1 MIETRRSWWIAPAVL
16 LCVFALL
23 LWQVVSHG
31 PLTRIDVHVRDW
43 IQGTATSAGLHWLAQ
58 FGRGCADLGD
68 QAPALLSLLIAT
80 GLAVWRTWSRQKAA
94 AQETLPDAATESAA
108 PNVIRA
114 LWHSPSWRPVLLAA
128 GAGLVLATVIPLK
141 IWVARPGPGEV
152 VLGNANLG
160 FFPSG
165 HTADALCCYGM
176 ACYLLCVFVWT
187 GVAARRL
194 LATLTTLLIALTI
207 FGLLWS
213 NYHWLSDILGSLC
226 WCGAWLLVIWHY
238 SSDAVPPNGRLTS
251 RPTGRPAPRQTGRPL
266 SRGRSRAADGR

>member
-16 LCVFALL
+16 LCAFALL
-23 LWQVVSHG
+23 LWQVVAHG
-31 PLTRIDVHVRDW
+31 PLTRLDVHVRDG
-43 IQGTATSAGLHWLAQ
+43 IQGTATSSGLHWLAQ

-80 GLAVWRTWSRQKAA
+80 GLAVWRTWSGQRS
-94 AQETLPDAATESAA
+94 TPGAATAIGA
-108 PNVIRA
+108 P
-114 LWHSPSWRPVLLAA
+114 WHSPSWRPVLLAA

-176 ACYLLCVFVWT
+176 ACYLFCVFVWT
-187 GVAARRL
+187 GITARRL
-194 LATLTTLLIALTI
+194 LVALTALIIALTI

-226 WCGAWLLVIWHY
+226 WCGAWLLVIWHF
-238 SSDAVPPNGRLTS
+238 SADRLTAQPS
-251 RPTGRPAPRQTGRPL
+251 T
-266 SRGRSRAADGR
+266 

>member
-16 LCVFALL
+16 LCAFALL
-23 LWQVVSHG
+23 LWQVVAHG
-31 PLTRIDVHVRDW
+31 PLTRLDVHVRDG

-58 FGRGCADLGD
+58 FGRACADLGD
-68 QAPALLSLLIAT
+68 QAPALLALLIAT
-80 GLAVWRTWSRQKAA
+80 GLAVWRTWSVQ
-94 AQETLPDAATESAA
+94 QAA
-108 PNVIRA
+108 PNAATAIPGHT
-114 LWHSPSWRPVLLAA
+114 LWRSPLWRPVLLTV
-128 GAGLVLATVIPLK
+128 GAGLVLASVIPLK

-152 VLGNANLG
+152 TLGNASLG

-194 LATLTTLLIALTI
+194 LAALTTLLIALTI

-226 WCGAWLLVIWHY
+226 WCGAWLLVIWHC
-238 SSDAVPPNGRLTS
+238 SSSSTAPP
-251 RPTGRPAPRQTGRPL
+251 TGRPL
-266 SRGRSRAADGR
+266 SRGRSRAADDMSAAG

>member
-16 LCVFALL
+16 LCAFALL
-23 LWQVVSHG
+23 LWQVVAHG
-31 PLTRIDVHVRDW
+31 PLTRLDVHVRDG

-58 FGRGCADLGD
+58 FGRACADLGD
-68 QAPALLSLLIAT
+68 QAPALLALIIAT
-80 GLAVWRTWSRQKAA
+80 GLAVWRTWSVQ
-94 AQETLPDAATESAA
+94 QAA
-108 PNVIRA
+108 PNAATAIPGHT
-114 LWHSPSWRPVLLAA
+114 LWRSPLWRPVLLTV
-128 GAGLVLATVIPLK
+128 GAGLVLAGVIPLK

-152 VLGNANLG
+152 TLGNASLG

-194 LATLTTLLIALTI
+194 LGALTTLLIALTI

-226 WCGAWLLVIWHY
+226 WCGAWLLVIWHC
-238 SSDAVPPNGRLTS
+238 SSSSTAPP
-251 RPTGRPAPRQTGRPL
+251 TGRPL
-266 SRGRSRAADGR
+266 SRGRSRAADDMSAAG

>member
-16 LCVFALL
+16 LCAFGLL
-23 LWQVVSHG
+23 LWQVVAHG
-31 PLTRIDVHVRDW
+31 PLPRLDVHVRDG

-58 FGRGCADLGD
+58 FGRACADLGD

-80 GLAVWRTWSRQKAA
+80 GLAVWRAWSMQRKAA
-94 AQETLPDAATESAA
+94 PDAATAA
-108 PNVIRA
+108 TDRAAATTATDRA
-114 LWHSPSWRPVLLAA
+114 LWRSPLWRPVLLTI
-128 GAGLVLATVIPLK
+128 GAGLVLLTVIPLK
-141 IWVARPGPGEV
+141 IWVGRPGPGEV
-152 VLGNANLG
+152 TLGNASLG

-187 GVAARRL
+187 SVAARRL
-194 LATLTTLLIALTI
+194 LAALTTLVISLTI

-226 WCGAWLLVIWHY
+226 WCGAWLLVIWHFSA
-238 SSDAVPPNGRLTS
+238 SSAAPPTR
-251 RPTGRPAPRQTGRPL
+251 RPL
-266 SRGRSRAADGR
+266 SRGRSRAADDRSAAC